1 MFVNPTKFANHLAP
15 ETRSGLVGYYEDKVD
30 GRYYYIVKERWPE
43 VTKGL
48 DGISPQEAIE
58 MLNAQSLLLRAK
70 PKGLLHKKSP
80 RGLGPG
86 MQVQVYVVLPRAFQ
100 A

>member
-1 MFVNPTKFANHLAP
+1 MFANPAKFANHLAP
-15 ETRSGLVGYYEDKVD
+15 ETRSGLVGYYEDKAD
-30 GRYYYIVKERWPE
+30 GRHYYIVKERWPE
-43 VTKGL
+43 ITKGL
-48 DGISPQEAIE
+48 EGISPQEAID
-58 MLNAQSLLLRAK
+58 MLNAQRLLLRAK
-70 PKGLLHKKSP
+70 PKGLLHKKTP